1 MVFQSLLSEGSGSV
15 LNTSRAAP
23 PSFPFSR
30 LSQRASSSIAEPLPT
45 FTTKA
50 PLGSNAM
57 RSRFNMSLVSGV
69 SGRLI
74 TRRSADGSSKSSSDT
89 FFTASNAGSSHL
101 PLLDT
106 PIMHSGSN
114 ALALLAK
121 SNSEIEACKKQ
132 IAELNRQIDNQR
144 LTSAFSS
151 AEGNPEAKQRLTKLI
166 AEIDKC
172 IDLLE
177 A

>member
-1 MVFQSLLSEGSGSV
+1 
-15 LNTSRAAP
+15 
-23 PSFPFSR
+23 
-30 LSQRASSSIAEPLPT
+30 
-45 FTTKA
+45 
-50 PLGSNAM
+50 M

-89 FFTASNAGSSHL
+89 FFTASNAGSSHI

-121 SNSEIEACKKQ
+121 EHPMSPVPS
-132 IAELNRQIDNQR
+132 
-144 LTSAFSS
+144 TSILQSLRDFCST
-151 AEGNPEAKQRLTKLI
+151 G
-166 AEIDKC
+166 
-172 IDLLE
+172 LLQLPLSDSL
-177 A
+177 